1 VNKMKVKDLKKFIE
15 ALEDEQELEIVVDD
29 KPRYMLKIVEEE

>member
-1 VNKMKVKDLKKFIE
+1 MKVKDLKKFIE

-29 KPRYMLKIVEEE
+29 KPRYMIKIKEEEE

>member
-1 VNKMKVKDLKKFIE
+1 MKVKDLKKFIE

-29 KPRYMLKIVEEE
+29 KPRYMIRIMEEE

>member
-1 VNKMKVKDLKKFIE
+1 MKVKDLKKFIE

>member
-1 VNKMKVKDLKKFIE
+1 MKVKDLKKFIE

-29 KPRYMLKIVEEE
+29 EPRYMIKVMEEE